1 MTTDRPARVD
11 AIERATGVRWETWLA
26 HFAQAGANNQPH
38 AEIVKIAKQLMPDAL
53 RNPDWWAQ
61 GVAIAFE
68 HQLGLRVPGE
78 SSTGTFQLSVS
89 RTLAGSRD
97 EVLAVWIDHVAGRPH
112 QGHTLSDERTSHTD
126 KRSYWRANVVGM
138 GKLDVGAAAKGDTK
152 TLLTVQHLDLPSAE
166 DIEVWRSY
174 WKSQLSSVQP

>member
-68 HQLGLRVPGE
+68 HQLGLRVPG
-78 SSTGTFQLSVS
+78 GIFD
-89 RTLAGSRD
+89 R
-97 EVLAVWIDHVAGRPH
+97 HV
-112 QGHTLSDERTSHTD
+112 
-126 KRSYWRANVVGM
+126 
-138 GKLDVGAAAKGDTK
+138 
-152 TLLTVQHLDLPSAE
+152 SAE
-166 DIEVWRSY
+166 RESYARGESRRGARRVDRSRCWATAPGPY
-174 WKSQLSSVQP
+174 AQR